1 MLAPIVAH
9 YARKILLP
17 HNSRIIYH
25 FRVSHGLLILAA
37 YRRARASSH
46 QQQCRMPTSFSV
58 PTTQLS
64 LDTTKCCS
72 NAGTIAYISSMVALF
87 I

>member
-37 YRRARASSH
+37 YRRARASH

-58 PTTQLS
+58 VSTNHPT
-64 LDTTKCCS
+64 KF
-72 NAGTIAYISSMVALF
+72 GYY
-87 I
+87 